1 MPVRYTIRFRKQ
13 YGELPTEMQL
23 KVDKAV
29 ELLDSDFRH
38 PGLRSHPLQRFPGI
52 FEAYVD
58 AKYRMTYE
66 RQGDTLIM
74 RNVDNH
80 NECLKNP

>member
-1 MPVRYTIRFRKQ
+1 
-13 YGELPTEMQL
+13 MQS

-29 ELLDSDFRH
+29 RLLEADFRH
-38 PGLRSHPLQRFPGI
+38 PGLRTHPVVGASGV

-58 AKYRMTYE
+58 DKYRMTYE
-66 RQGDTLIM
+66 RHGDVFLM

-80 NECLKNP
+80 DECLRNP

>member
-1 MPVRYTIRFRKQ
+1 MPVELSIRFDKKFD
-13 YGELPTEMQL
+13 ELPITIQR
-23 KVDKAV
+23 KVSKAIYR
-29 ELLDSDFRH
+29 LNTDFRH
-38 PGLRSHPLQRFPGI
+38 PGLRSHPIQGHPGV

-58 AKYRMTYE
+58 DKYRMTYE

-80 NECLKNP
+80 GECLKNP

>member
-58 AKYRMTYE
+58 DKYRMTYE
-66 RQGDTLIM
+66 RRGDTFIM

-80 NECLKNP
+80 DECLKNP